1 MNDYTVITPMNA
13 TLVSLTG
20 DDITIRITDG
30 DAERFLDKKMTGG
43 KPILFSFNNHYIE
56 PVSYNAPNLSGKL
69 LTGVT
74 VSVTT
79 DSQAQ

>member
-20 DDITIRITDG
+20 NDITIRITDG
-30 DAERFLDKKMTGG
+30 DAERYLDKKMTSG
-43 KPILFSFNNHYIE
+43 KPILFAFNNHYIE
-56 PVSYNAPNLSGKL
+56 PSSYNAPNLSGRL
-69 LTGVT
+69 LAGVT

-79 DSQAQ
+79 DLQHQ